1 MCLNAVRPV
10 AARGAA
16 GSGCHALRPMIEEPF
31 DFVTQLIDAR
41 TERWRVGAMIERAD
55 VGIGTLSGD
64 FRAQCGAVITTIPQ
78 QNAVNGQRDSGRPKS
93 ALLAP

>member
-1 MCLNAVRPV
+1 MLVK
-10 AARGAA
+10 ARCDGAEVHDA
-16 GSGCHALRPMIEEPF
+16 IEEPL
-31 DFVTQLIDAR
+31 DLVTQLIDAR
-41 TERWRVGAMIERAD
+41 TKRWRVGAMIERAD

-78 QNAVNGQRDSGRPKS
+78 QNAVNGQRDSGRPKN